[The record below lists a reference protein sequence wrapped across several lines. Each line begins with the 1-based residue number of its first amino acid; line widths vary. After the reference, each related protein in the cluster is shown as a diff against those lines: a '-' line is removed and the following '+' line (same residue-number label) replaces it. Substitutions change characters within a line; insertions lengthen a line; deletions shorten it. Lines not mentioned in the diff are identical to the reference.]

1 VSDIDI
7 YFAKIEIYLQP
18 TSFFCYFPLC
28 LLYTLEDGRSSD
40 IATDAAGAGSILGL
54 IMRGRKI

>member
-7 YFAKIEIYLQP
+7 YFARIEIYLQP
-18 TSFFCYFPLC
+18 TSFFCYFSPS

-40 IATDAAGAGSILGL
+40 IAADAAGAGSILGL
-54 IMRGRKI
+54 MMRNREI